1 MKGLRSAQARP
12 KRRSRLRR
20 VMGIVLS
27 TVVALLLSAALA
39 LALLRS
45 GTSTARALSLVDAAR
60 PWLIGAQLTILVLA
74 WHCWPRIVA
83 AIARHRSLSPAQHD
97 ALLRGRNRVF
107 LLLAAFELLIV
118 LRALAG

>member
-1 MKGLRSAQARP
+1 MAEYKDSNLW
-12 KRRSRLRR
+12 
-20 VMGIVLS
+20 IVGVILS
-27 TVVALLLSAALA
+27 VVVPLLLSAVLA
-39 LALLRS
+39 LAQLRNRD
-45 GTSTARALSLVDAAR
+45 GTRRALSLVDAAR
-60 PWLIGAQLTILVLA
+60 PWLIGAQMAILVLA

-107 LLLAAFELLIV
+107 LLLAACELLIV

>member
-1 MKGLRSAQARP
+1 LKALPQGQAPP
-12 KRRSRLRR
+12 KPRRMWRR
-20 VMGIVLS
+20 VVGIILS
-27 TVVALLLSAALA
+27 AVVALLLSTVLA
-39 LALLRS
+39 LALIRNGA
-45 GTSTARALSLVDAAR
+45 GTSRALSLVDAAR
-60 PWLIGAQLTILVLA
+60 PWLIGAQMAILVLA

-107 LLLAAFELLIV
+107 LLLGACELLIV